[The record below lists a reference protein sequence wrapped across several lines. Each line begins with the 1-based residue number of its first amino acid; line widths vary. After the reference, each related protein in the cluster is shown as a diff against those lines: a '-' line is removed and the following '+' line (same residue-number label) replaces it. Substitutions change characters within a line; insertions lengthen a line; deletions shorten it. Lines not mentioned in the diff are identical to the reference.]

1 MLGTIQFIAGCC
13 GIIVAIGLGWL
24 IYKLKKQNRIIRY
37 ISHVNEDLLR
47 DVQNLS
53 NQVDQLK
60 SERSILI
67 LRLEEKECNKK
78 GKK

>member
-1 MLGTIQFIAGCC
+1 MLGTIQFIAGCF

-24 IYKLKKQNRIIRY
+24 IYELKKQYRMNRY
-37 ISHVNEDLLR
+37 ISNVNKELLR

-53 NQVDQLK
+53 KQVDQLK
-60 SERSILI
+60 SERSILM
-67 LRLEEKECNKK
+67 LRLEEKEDKKK